1 MYAGICGSLCE
12 FNRLASVIGACP
24 CDHLHLV
31 ADRVNCGLEQGDLLD
46 LGKGRGLAGGAT
58 HNDAVGAVI
67 AKEPGQSPEGSVVDG
82 SVIAEWCDD
91 SGQDL
96 AKWCFGSALHGHDGS
111 RRPPGNLASMTTP
124 SDFVKDVDAASFPQE
139 VLQRSREVPVVVDFW
154 AEWCQPCRILGP
166 ILEKV
171 TAESGGAVELVKVD
185 VDANQELAA
194 QYGVQGIPMVVA
206 FRDGAIADTFTGAL
220 PEAAVREWI
229 EGVLP
234 TELDL
239 MVDQART
246 AQLSDDGV
254 TAEHILRQVLDQ
266 KSDHSEAGTSLASL
280 LIDRGETEE
289 ALIVLGRLVPDAEVD
304 RLQSAARLKASSGH
318 DLADLEDRLAVDP
331 DNEELRIELA
341 KALAARAEFEPALD
355 RLLSVVRDK
364 GPLKDEARTAML
376 DIFEVLGDDHPLT
389 LTYRR
394 QLASALF

>member
-1 MYAGICGSLCE
+1 
-12 FNRLASVIGACP
+12 
-24 CDHLHLV
+24 
-31 ADRVNCGLEQGDLLD
+31 
-46 LGKGRGLAGGAT
+46 
-58 HNDAVGAVI
+58 
-67 AKEPGQSPEGSVVDG
+67 
-82 SVIAEWCDD
+82 
-91 SGQDL
+91 
-96 AKWCFGSALHGHDGS
+96 
-111 RRPPGNLASMTTP
+111 MTTP

-139 VLQRSREVPVVVDFW
+139 VLQRSREIPVVVDFW

-171 TAESGGAVELVKVD
+171 AVESGGAFELVKVD
-185 VDANQELAA
+185 VDTNQELAA
-194 QYGVQGIPMVVA
+194 HYGVQGIPMVVA

-220 PEAAVREWI
+220 PEPAVREWI
-229 EGVLP
+229 EGILP

-246 AQLSDDGV
+246 AQLSDDAV
-254 TAEHILRQVLDQ
+254 SAEHILRQVLDQ
-266 KSDHSEAGTSLASL
+266 KPDHSEAGTSLASL
-280 LIDRGETEE
+280 LIDRGETDE

-318 DLADLEDRLAVDP
+318 DLSDLETRLSSDP
-331 DNEELRIELA
+331 DNEELRIEFA

-355 RLLSVVRDK
+355 RLLLVVRNK

-376 DIFEVLGDDHPLT
+376 DIFEVLGDEHPLT